1 MGDLLDA
8 GLRVLALHPNQARVG
23 VVAPSVLTTESAL
36 RVSTALARHDARRV
50 SDVESKTC
58 VWRITFSTLLAS
70 RPVGRS
76 CRGAL

>member
-8 GLRVLALHPNQARVG
+8 GLRVLALHPNQACVG
-23 VVAPSVLTTESAL
+23 VVAPSVLTTESAR

-50 SDVESKTC
+50 SDVDSKL
-58 VWRITFSTLLAS
+58 RLAQNFSTLPAS